1 MVSALPRVPAST
13 GWCESWGASPSSIGP
28 CACSSVVTDF
38 FEALRD
44 FFFLLLF
51 ADLDDFD
58 DLLEDFLLDFF
69 FFEDLPVDLDVE
81 SACEVALAS
90 VCAIAPA
97 VKKSVA
103 TAAAK
108 SFRSCI
114 RPSQK
119 VDFEATTLPRTVN

>member
-13 GWCESWGASPSSIGP
+13 GWCESCGASPSSIGP

-44 FFFLLLF
+44 FFFLLRF

-58 DLLEDFLLDFF
+58 DLLEDFLVDFF
-69 FFEDLPVDLDVE
+69 FFEDVLVDVDVD
-81 SACEVALAS
+81 SAGGVALAAVGS
-90 VCAIAPA
+90 IAPA
-97 VKKSVA
+97 VKKRA
-103 TAAAK
+103 AAAAAK

-114 RPSQK
+114 RPSRK
-119 VDFEATTLPRTVN
+119 VDFE

>member
-1 MVSALPRVPAST
+1 ALPRVPASI

-28 CACSSVVTDF
+28 CAWSSVVTDF
-38 FEALRD
+38 FEALPD
-44 FFFLLLF
+44 FFFLLRF

-58 DLLEDFLLDFF
+58 DLLDDFLLDLFF
-69 FFEDLPVDLDVE
+69 FFEDMLVDLDVE
-81 SACEVALAS
+81 SGCEVALVS

-97 VKKSVA
+97 VNQIAAAV
-103 TAAAK
+103 AAK

-114 RPSQK
+114 RPSRK

>member
-28 CACSSVVTDF
+28 CACSSVV
-38 FEALRD
+38 
-44 FFFLLLF
+44 

-114 RPSQK
+114 RPSRK